1 MPAIELSGGYQM
13 NAHQRRRRIVLWRGS
28 FPVIFGFIVLVI
40 ALMLADRVAPV
51 TPKDIDDVKLS
62 QQVEHSLDLGR
73 QEAAPIA
80 IPSQRVE

>member
-1 MPAIELSGGYQM
+1 M
-13 NAHQRRRRIVLWRGS
+13 
-28 FPVIFGFIVLVI
+28 IFGFIVLVI